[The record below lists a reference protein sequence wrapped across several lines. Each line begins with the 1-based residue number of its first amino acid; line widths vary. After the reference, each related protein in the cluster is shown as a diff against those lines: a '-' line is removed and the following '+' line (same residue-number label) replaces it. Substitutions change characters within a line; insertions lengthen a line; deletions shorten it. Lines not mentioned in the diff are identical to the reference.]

1 MVFTFFKICERFKDF
16 FLKGENKECGTDPV
30 WPAKV
35 GLSLVLYR
43 ESLSALVCIAVVLAV
58 EGRWG
63 ELSSSEELLRFEQ

>member
-1 MVFTFFKICERFKDF
+1 M
-16 FLKGENKECGTDPV
+16 

>member
-1 MVFTFFKICERFKDF
+1 MWDRH
-16 FLKGENKECGTDPV
+16 PV

-43 ESLSALVCIAVVLAV
+43 ESLSALVCIAIVLAV

-63 ELSSSEELLRFEQ
+63 ELSSSEELLQFEQ